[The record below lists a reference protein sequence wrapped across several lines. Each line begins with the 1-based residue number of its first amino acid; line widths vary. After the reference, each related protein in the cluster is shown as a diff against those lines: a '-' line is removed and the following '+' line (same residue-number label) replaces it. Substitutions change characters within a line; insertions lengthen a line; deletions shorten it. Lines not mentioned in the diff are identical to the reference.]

1 MLLKIRSK
9 KSPDRTKELLLP
21 FDVWKI
27 RDGETDDERLASLI
41 DDVLVDDSDEAEIVE
56 TGPYDEDFFLI
67 EDGDSIERLFEKSD
81 FYISCLATE
90 REVLELLVDDGVS
103 PSDAMAIVA
112 DERYEVFNLK
122 YGESSSIEDVHAK
135 YGHDLHDGKRILV
148 SDDLDFFVVYEKYNN
163 YY

>member
-1 MLLKIRSK
+1 MILKIRSK
-9 KSPDRTKELLLP
+9 KSPERTKELMLP

-27 RDGETDDERLASLI
+27 RDGETDDERIASLI

-67 EDGDSIERLFEKSD
+67 EDGDSIERLFEKSV

-112 DERYEVFNLK
+112 DEKYEVVNLE
-122 YGESSSIEDVHAK
+122 YGECSSVEDVQAK
-135 YGHDLHDGKRILV
+135 YGQDLPDGKRILV
-148 SDDLDFFVVYEKYNN
+148 SDDLDFFCCV
-163 YY
+163 

>member
-1 MLLKIRSK
+1 MTLKIRSR
-9 KSPDRTKELLLP
+9 KSPERTKDILLP
-21 FDVWKI
+21 FDVWKMV
-27 RDGETDDERLASLI
+27 ECESDDERIASLL
-41 DDVLVDDSDEAEIVE
+41 DDILVDDSDEAEIVE
-56 TGPYDEDFFLI
+56 TGQFDDDFFLR

-122 YGESSSIEDVHAK
+122 
-135 YGHDLHDGKRILV
+135 
-148 SDDLDFFVVYEKYNN
+148 
-163 YY
+163 

>member
-1 MLLKIRSK
+1 MLLKIRSR
-9 KSPDRTKELLLP
+9 KSLDRTKELLLP

-56 TGPYDEDFFLI
+56 TGPFDDDFFLI
-67 EDGDSIERLFEKSD
+67 EDGDSIDRLFEKSD

-103 PSDAMAIVA
+103 PSYAMSIVA
-112 DERYEVFNLK
+112 DEKYEVVNLE
-122 YGESSSIEDVHAK
+122 YGECSSVDDVKAK
-135 YGHDLHDGKRILV
+135 YGHDLPDGKRILV
-148 SDDLDFFVVYEKYNN
+148 SDDMEFFVVV
-163 YY
+163 

>member
-1 MLLKIRSK
+1 MILKIRSK
-9 KSPDRTKELLLP
+9 KSHDRTKEILLP

-27 RDGETDDERLASLI
+27 RDCETDDERIESI
-41 DDVLVDDSDEAEIVE
+41 VNDILVDASDEAEIVE

-81 FYISCLATE
+81 FYISCLGME

-112 DERYEVFNLK
+112 DERYEFFPIK
-122 YGESSSIEDVHAK
+122 YGECSSVEDVHAK
-135 YGHDLHDGKRILV
+135 YGHDLPDGKHILV
-148 SDDLDFFVVYEKYNN
+148 SDDLDFFVVV
-163 YY
+163 